1 MQNSKNFAIASLI
14 CGILSIVLPWIPYG
28 YIFAIAAGI
37 VAIVLSVKVRKLNDA
52 NKGMATGGLVTGIM
66 VLLSPALLWF
76 VLFVQLVHSFRQ
88 QTYFH
93 NLKTHWISASCTL
106 CRRLYFL
113 EKNYVSYF

>member
-52 NKGMATGGLVTGIM
+52 NKGIIGIALAGVIM
-66 VLLSPALLWF
+66 VCAICTACALVQTANLLS
-76 VLFVQLVHSFRQ
+76 
-88 QTYFH
+88 
-93 NLKTHWISASCTL
+93 
-106 CRRLYFL
+106 
-113 EKNYVSYF
+113 

>member
-52 NKGMATGGLVTGIM
+52 NKGMATGGLVTGIIGIALAG
-66 VLLSPALLWF
+66 VIIVCAICAACALVQTASLLS
-76 VLFVQLVHSFRQ
+76 
-88 QTYFH
+88 
-93 NLKTHWISASCTL
+93 
-106 CRRLYFL
+106 
-113 EKNYVSYF
+113 